1 MLTNVKFKIEAC
13 AKTYNNFSLLY
24 FKAKLF
30 LIKRLIDSKSITVIS
45 NQKNQTTKSID
56 NSISFSNNNSV
67 KKKFTIDRFLNF
79 FKPNSNS
86 DDQEFQSEF
95 DLKDANLK

>member
-30 LIKRLIDSKSITVIS
+30 LIKRLIDSKTITVIS
-45 NQKNQTTKSID
+45 NQKNQTKSID
-56 NSISFSNNNSV
+56 NSISFSSNNSV
-67 KKKFTIDRFLNF
+67 KKKFTMDRFLNF

-95 DLKDANLK
+95 DLKDTNLK

>member
-1 MLTNVKFKIEAC
+1 VLTNVKFKIEAC

-30 LIKRLIDSKSITVIS
+30 LIKRLIDSKTITVIS
-45 NQKNQTTKSID
+45 NQKNQTKSID
-56 NSISFSNNNSV
+56 NSISFSSNNSV
-67 KKKFTIDRFLNF
+67 KKKFTMDRFLNF

-95 DLKDANLK
+95 DLKDTNLK

>member
-1 MLTNVKFKIEAC
+1 
-13 AKTYNNFSLLY
+13 LY

-30 LIKRLIDSKSITVIS
+30 LIKRLIDSKTITVIS
-45 NQKNQTTKSID
+45 NQKNQTKSID
-56 NSISFSNNNSV
+56 NSISFSSNNSV
-67 KKKFTIDRFLNF
+67 KKKFTMDRFLNF

-95 DLKDANLK
+95 DLKDTNLK